1 MVDLI
6 AKAPCAALLP
16 LSHGSV
22 TLREVTESTLISVA
36 PFKGQHASV
45 SAALRKLIGVGL
57 PAKGRLSAGKSA
69 EVFWTGQG
77 QYFVRGERLPKLAA
91 AVSDQSDGWACICIE
106 GQDAMD
112 VLARLCPLNLRAM
125 NEGDVARS
133 LIGHMSAIIIIR
145 PSGIEV
151 MVFRSMAETLVHEVG
166 RIMRS
171 VAAQRSL

>member
-6 AKAPCAALLP
+6 AKTPCAGLLP

-22 TLREVTESTLISVA
+22 TLREVTESTLFSVV
-36 PFKGQHASV
+36 PFKAQHASV
-45 SAALRKLIGVGL
+45 SAALQKLIGVGL
-57 PAKGRLSAGKSA
+57 PANGRLSAGKAA

-77 QYFVRGERLPKLAA
+77 QYFVRGENLPKLAA
-91 AVSDQSDGWACICIE
+91 AVSDQSDGWACVSIE
-106 GQDAMD
+106 GKDVID

-133 LIGHMSAIIIIR
+133 LIGHMSAIIIMR
-145 PSGIEV
+145 SGGVEV

-171 VAAQRSL
+171 VAAQHSL